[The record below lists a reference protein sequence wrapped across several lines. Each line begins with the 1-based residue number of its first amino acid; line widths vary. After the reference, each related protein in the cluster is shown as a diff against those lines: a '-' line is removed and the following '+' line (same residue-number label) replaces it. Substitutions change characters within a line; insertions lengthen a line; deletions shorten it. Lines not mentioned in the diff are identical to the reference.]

1 MADDKKI
8 NYEEIN
14 YKEILEFL
22 NKNAGKEYKDPEKEG
37 LTEDEKR
44 KYKDLREKGSNIC
57 KELKKIAKLND
68 SCKFSTEIIKW
79 LDGSNTKIKNY
90 LWLQMKCEKYKDSPI
105 SISIFVEKNED
116 KVRYR
121 ICLEIK
127 NDKADDSIMKQYH
140 SYLNLPENEN
150 IVYASGSNEEGTPD
164 NLKDK
169 KYKDKYKDKSTI
181 IKELE
186 SKQLTKVQPSI
197 YIEQSPTKGN
207 EDYEK
212 EIKKAIEELIPYYKY
227 VMEKKTNEL
236 ISSKNLNEEDEEK
249 IMGKFSKKEFDKN
262 VIFYGPPGTGKT
274 YTTAKRAVEICKTE
288 SEKELTD
295 YSEIME
301 KYNELKKKNRIELI
315 TFHQSYGY
323 EEFIEGIKPV
333 VSDEDDESEDEKENN
348 KESKTNIKIENDIKY
363 DVVDGIFKKFCD
375 NARKAIIET
384 NNDNDNDIPLE
395 AIVWK
400 VTVRGQ
406 VREECFNNNHVRIDW
421 NFDDAGA
428 VGFVEE
434 VKKGDII
441 ITTDGSR
448 TRINGIAVV
457 TDDKGYTLDKEERD
471 TTTRNVKWL
480 AKNID
485 ENIKNINKEKMLHRR
500 TVARVPNMKVEDIIK
515 LAKEKN
521 QEELSKIVIKE
532 NKDPY
537 VFIIDEINR
546 GNISKIF
553 GELITLIETTKRA
566 GKEECISTKLPYS
579 KEEFTV
585 PDNVYIIGTM
595 NTADRSIALIDTALR
610 RRFKFEEMLPDYH
623 LLEDIFVEDK
633 GTKVNIGAM
642 LKVINERIK
651 YLYDREHTIGHAVF
665 LELKENNNI
674 DKLENIFKK
683 SVIPLLQEYFYEDY
697 EKIRIVLGDNAK
709 DEDEQFISAVSI
721 PEDVFEDNIVDIDI
735 PEKKY
740 TINYNNFKNI
750 MAYKNISQK
759 KDLSKKISDE

>member
-1 MADDKKI
+1 MENKK
-8 NYEEIN
+8 
-14 YKEILEFL
+14 
-22 NKNAGKEYKDPEKEG
+22 
-37 LTEDEKR
+37 
-44 KYKDLREKGSNIC
+44 EKGLLLTW
-57 KELKKIAKLND
+57 K
-68 SCKFSTEIIKW
+68 
-79 LDGSNTKIKNY
+79 
-90 LWLQMKCEKYKDSPI
+90 
-105 SISIFVEKNED
+105 
-116 KVRYR
+116 
-121 ICLEIK
+121 
-127 NDKADDSIMKQYH
+127 
-140 SYLNLPENEN
+140 PE
-150 IVYASGSNEEGTPD
+150 VS
-164 NLKDK
+164 
-169 KYKDKYKDKSTI
+169 
-181 IKELE
+181 
-186 SKQLTKVQPSI
+186 VW
-197 YIEQSPTKGN
+197 
-207 EDYEK
+207 DYEK
-212 EIKKAIEELIPYYKY
+212 VYSEIQNGKKVKTTGWRTRTLQEVKIGMEVFIMKLGEEPKGIIAHGHVVKGLYLKNETYYVDIEFDSVQNADDEKDIISLTELKNKFKTKTWDSQGDAVGSYIDETILPELKE
-227 VMEKKTNEL
+227 MWSKLINGEKNTETRDGG
-236 ISSKNLNEEDEEK
+236 DEGEN
-249 IMGKFSKKEFDKN
+249 MKKEFDKN

-274 YTTAKRAVEICKTE
+274 YTTAKRAVEICKNE
-288 SEKELTD
+288 SEEDLTD
-295 YSEIME
+295 YSEIMK
-301 KYNELKKKNRIELI
+301 KYNELKENNRIEFI

-333 VSDEDDESEDEKENN
+333 VSNEDYESEDESEN
-348 KESKTNIKIENDIKY
+348 KQELKTNIKIENDIKY

-384 NNDNDNDIPLE
+384 HDNDDVSPE

-400 VTVRGQ
+400 VTVRNN
-406 VREECFNNNHVRIDW
+406 VIKDCFENSRVRIDW

-457 TDDKGYTLDKEERD
+457 TDDKGYTLDKEKRD
-471 TTTRNVKWL
+471 ATTRNVKWL

-521 QEELSKIVIKE
+521 QKELSKIVIKE
-532 NKDPY
+532 NKEPY

-553 GELITLIETTKRA
+553 GELITLIETTKRSGE
-566 GKEECISTKLPYS
+566 GKKECISTKLPYS

-595 NTADRSIALIDTALR
+595 NTADRSIALMDTALR

-642 LKVINERIK
+642 LKVINERIE

-674 DKLENIFKK
+674 EKLENIFKK

-697 EKIRIVLGDNAK
+697 DKIRIVLGDNAK

-721 PEDVFEDNIVDIDI
+721 PEDVFEANIDDIDI

-740 TINYNNFKNI
+740 IINYDNFKNI

>member
-1 MADDKKI
+1 MWNKLI
-8 NYEEIN
+8 NGEE
-14 YKEILEFL
+14 YSKE
-22 NKNAGKEYKDPEKEG
+22 
-37 LTEDEKR
+37 
-44 KYKDLREKGSNIC
+44 
-57 KELKKIAKLND
+57 
-68 SCKFSTEIIKW
+68 
-79 LDGSNTKIKNY
+79 
-90 LWLQMKCEKYKDSPI
+90 
-105 SISIFVEKNED
+105 
-116 KVRYR
+116 
-121 ICLEIK
+121 
-127 NDKADDSIMKQYH
+127 
-140 SYLNLPENEN
+140 
-150 IVYASGSNEEGTPD
+150 PD
-164 NLKDK
+164 
-169 KYKDKYKDKSTI
+169 Y
-181 IKELE
+181 
-186 SKQLTKVQPSI
+186 
-197 YIEQSPTKGN
+197 G
-207 EDYEK
+207 
-212 EIKKAIEELIPYYKY
+212 
-227 VMEKKTNEL
+227 
-236 ISSKNLNEEDEEK
+236 DEEK
-249 IMGKFSKKEFDKN
+249 IMRKKEFDKN
-262 VIFYGPPGTGKT
+262 IIFYGPPGTGKT

-295 YSEIME
+295 YSEIMK
-301 KYNELKKKNRIELI
+301 KYNELKKKNRIEFI

-323 EEFIEGIKPV
+323 EEFIEGIKPIV
-333 VSDEDDESEDEKENN
+333 LNEDDESEDESENN
-348 KESKTNIKIENDIKY
+348 QESKTNIKIENDIKY
-363 DVVDGIFKKFCD
+363 DIVDGIFKKFCD

-384 NNDNDNDIPLE
+384 DNDNKDIPLE

-400 VTVRGQ
+400 VTVRGE
-406 VREECFNNNHVRIDW
+406 VREDCFNNNRVRIDW

-448 TRINGIAVV
+448 TKINGIAVV
-457 TDDKGYTLDKEERD
+457 IDDKGYILAGEERD

-532 NKDPY
+532 NKEPY

-553 GELITLIETTKRA
+553 GELITLIETTKRS
-566 GKEECISTKLPYS
+566 GKKECISTKLPYS

-595 NTADRSIALIDTALR
+595 NTADRSIALMDTALR
-610 RRFKFEEMLPDYH
+610 RRFKFEEMLPDYD
-623 LLEDIFVEDK
+623 LLKDIFVEDE

-642 LKVINERIK
+642 LKVINERIE

-721 PEDVFEDNIVDIDI
+721 PEDVFEGNIGDIDI

-740 TINYNNFKNI
+740 IINYDNFKNI

>member
-1 MADDKKI
+1 MEKIKETQEILNKKELCLLFSWNPKKSGWTVEKYKEAHLKVKNGEKYLIRDWKCIRKNEVEKETEVFIVKIGDEEPKGIIGHGYIKTLPTKKYDDDKKWRVDIEIDKLLDYENEELLKQEKLRDKFPEQKWNPEGSGIEIKETVVPELKEMWSKLI
-8 NYEEIN
+8 NREEN
-14 YKEILEFL
+14 SKTS
-22 NKNAGKEYKDPEKEG
+22 NGGDEKE
-37 LTEDEKR
+37 TM
-44 KYKDLREKGSNIC
+44 
-57 KELKKIAKLND
+57 
-68 SCKFSTEIIKW
+68 
-79 LDGSNTKIKNY
+79 KN
-90 LWLQMKCEKYKDSPI
+90 
-105 SISIFVEKNED
+105 
-116 KVRYR
+116 
-121 ICLEIK
+121 
-127 NDKADDSIMKQYH
+127 
-140 SYLNLPENEN
+140 
-150 IVYASGSNEEGTPD
+150 
-164 NLKDK
+164 
-169 KYKDKYKDKSTI
+169 
-181 IKELE
+181 
-186 SKQLTKVQPSI
+186 
-197 YIEQSPTKGN
+197 
-207 EDYEK
+207 
-212 EIKKAIEELIPYYKY
+212 
-227 VMEKKTNEL
+227 
-236 ISSKNLNEEDEEK
+236 
-249 IMGKFSKKEFDKN
+249 EFDKN

-301 KYNELKKKNRIELI
+301 KYNELKKKNRIEFI

-323 EEFIEGIKPV
+323 EEFIEGIKPIV
-333 VSDEDDESEDEKENN
+333 LNEDDESEDESENN
-348 KESKTNIKIENDIKY
+348 QESKTNIKIENDIKY
-363 DVVDGIFKKFCD
+363 DIVDGIFKKFCD

-384 NNDNDNDIPLE
+384 DNNNDNNDIPLE

-400 VTVRGQ
+400 VTVRDE
-406 VREECFNNNHVRIDW
+406 VREDCFNNNRVRIDW

-448 TRINGIAVV
+448 TKINGIAVV

-480 AKNID
+480 AKNIN

-521 QEELSKIVIKE
+521 QKELSKIVIKE
-532 NKDPY
+532 NKEPY

-553 GELITLIETTKRA
+553 GELITLIETTKRSGE
-566 GKEECISTKLPYS
+566 GKKECISTKLPYS

-595 NTADRSIALIDTALR
+595 NTADRSIALMDTALR
-610 RRFKFEEMLPDYH
+610 RRFKFEEMLTDYH

-642 LKVINERIK
+642 LKVINERIE

-697 EKIRIVLGDNAK
+697 DKIRIVLGDNAK
-709 DEDEQFISAVSI
+709 NEDEQFISAVSI
-721 PEDVFEDNIVDIDI
+721 PEDVFEGNIGDIDI

-740 TINYNNFKNI
+740 TINYDNFKNI
-750 MAYKNISQK
+750 MVYKNISQK

>member
-1 MADDKKI
+1 MEKIKETQEILNKKELCLLFSWNPKKSGWTVEKYKEAHLKVKNGEKYLIRDWKCIRKNEVEKETEVFIVKIGDEEPKGIIGHGYIKTLPTKKYDDDKKWRVDIEIDKLLDYENEELLKQEKLRDKFPEQKWNPEGSGIEIKETVVPELKEMWSKLI
-8 NYEEIN
+8 NREEN
-14 YKEILEFL
+14 SKTS
-22 NKNAGKEYKDPEKEG
+22 NGGDEKE
-37 LTEDEKR
+37 TM
-44 KYKDLREKGSNIC
+44 
-57 KELKKIAKLND
+57 
-68 SCKFSTEIIKW
+68 
-79 LDGSNTKIKNY
+79 KN
-90 LWLQMKCEKYKDSPI
+90 
-105 SISIFVEKNED
+105 
-116 KVRYR
+116 
-121 ICLEIK
+121 
-127 NDKADDSIMKQYH
+127 
-140 SYLNLPENEN
+140 
-150 IVYASGSNEEGTPD
+150 
-164 NLKDK
+164 
-169 KYKDKYKDKSTI
+169 
-181 IKELE
+181 
-186 SKQLTKVQPSI
+186 
-197 YIEQSPTKGN
+197 
-207 EDYEK
+207 
-212 EIKKAIEELIPYYKY
+212 
-227 VMEKKTNEL
+227 
-236 ISSKNLNEEDEEK
+236 
-249 IMGKFSKKEFDKN
+249 EFDKN

-301 KYNELKKKNRIELI
+301 KYNELKKKNRIEFI

-323 EEFIEGIKPV
+323 EEFIEGIKPIV
-333 VSDEDDESEDEKENN
+333 LNEDDESEDESENN
-348 KESKTNIKIENDIKY
+348 QESKTNIKIENDIKY
-363 DVVDGIFKKFCD
+363 DIVDGIFKKFCD

-384 NNDNDNDIPLE
+384 DNNNDNNDIPLE

-400 VTVRGQ
+400 VTVRDE
-406 VREECFNNNHVRIDW
+406 VREDCFNNNRVRIDW

-448 TRINGIAVV
+448 TKINGIAVV

-480 AKNID
+480 AKNIN

-521 QEELSKIVIKE
+521 QKELSKIVIKE
-532 NKDPY
+532 NKEPY

-553 GELITLIETTKRA
+553 GELITLIETTKRSGE
-566 GKEECISTKLPYS
+566 GKKECISTKLPYS

-595 NTADRSIALIDTALR
+595 NTADRSIALMDTALR

-642 LKVINERIK
+642 LKVINERIE

-674 DKLENIFKK
+674 EKLENIFKK

-697 EKIRIVLGDNAK
+697 DKIRIVLGDNAK

-721 PEDVFEDNIVDIDI
+721 PEDVFEANIDDIDI

-740 TINYNNFKNI
+740 IINYDNFKNI

>member
-1 MADDKKI
+1 MENQKVKGFLLGWNPNNKERHWD
-8 NYEEIN
+8 YEKVYSEIQN
-14 YKEILEFL
+14 GEKPTVGWTIKE
-22 NKNAGKEYKDPEKEG
+22 
-37 LTEDEKR
+37 R
-44 KYKDLREKGSNIC
+44 
-57 KELKKIAKLND
+57 KELKVGMEVFVIKLGTVPKGIIAHGYII
-68 SCKFSTEIIKW
+68 EIPSKH
-79 LDGSNTKIKNY
+79 KIK
-90 LWLQMKCEKYKDSPI
+90 
-105 SISIFVEKNED
+105 
-116 KVRYR
+116 
-121 ICLEIK
+121 IK
-127 NDKADDSIMKQYH
+127 FDSIQ
-140 SYLNLPENEN
+140 NAN
-150 IVYASGSNEEGTPD
+150 D
-164 NLKDK
+164 
-169 KYKDKYKDKSTI
+169 
-181 IKELE
+181 
-186 SKQLTKVQPSI
+186 
-197 YIEQSPTKGN
+197 
-207 EDYEK
+207 EK
-212 EIKKAIEELIPYYKY
+212 EIISLAELTNKFKPKVWDSQGTSNSYINETILPELKEMWSKLINREENSKTSNGGD
-227 VMEKKTNEL
+227 EKET
-236 ISSKNLNEEDEEK
+236 
-249 IMGKFSKKEFDKN
+249 MKKEFDKN

-295 YSEIME
+295 YSEIMK
-301 KYNELKKKNRIELI
+301 KYNELKKKNRIEFI

-323 EEFIEGIKPV
+323 EEFIEGIKPIV
-333 VSDEDDESEDEKENN
+333 LNEDDESEDESENN
-348 KESKTNIKIENDIKY
+348 QESKTNIKIENDIKY
-363 DVVDGIFKKFCD
+363 DIVDGIFKKFCD

-384 NNDNDNDIPLE
+384 DNNNDNNDIPLE

-400 VTVRGQ
+400 VTVRGE
-406 VREECFNNNHVRIDW
+406 VREDCFNNNRVRIDW

-448 TRINGIAVV
+448 TKINGIAVV
-457 TDDKGYTLDKEERD
+457 IDDKGYILAGEERD

-521 QEELSKIVIKE
+521 QKELSKIVIKE
-532 NKDPY
+532 NKEPY

-553 GELITLIETTKRA
+553 GELITLIETTKRSGE
-566 GKEECISTKLPYS
+566 GKKECISTKLPYS
-579 KEEFTV
+579 NEEFTV

-595 NTADRSIALIDTALR
+595 NTADRSIALMDTALR
-610 RRFKFEEMLPDYH
+610 RRFKFEEMLPNYD
-623 LLEDIFVEDK
+623 LLKDIFVEDE
-633 GTKVNIGAM
+633 GVKVNIGAM
-642 LKVINERIK
+642 LKVINERIE

-697 EKIRIVLGDNAK
+697 DKIRLILADNAK
-709 DEDEQFISAVSI
+709 DEDEQFIFAESI
-721 PEDVFEDNIVDIDI
+721 KPKDVFEGDIGDIDI

-740 TINYNNFKNI
+740 IINYDNFKNI

>member
-1 MADDKKI
+1 MENEKEKKAWLLLW
-8 NYEEIN
+8 NPSKWNWKDYEEWCERTKKGEKYTNAWTSISKQPLKGDEVFLIKLGDSAPKGIIAHGYVISKVTYQVEGDNSNYVDVEFDRIQN
-14 YKEILEFL
+14 YKKDLILLQEDLRNKFEVKHKWSPQPSGIEIDETILPELRKMWNKLINGDENTENL
-22 NKNAGKEYKDPEKEG
+22 NRGDEKE
-37 LTEDEKR
+37 T
-44 KYKDLREKGSNIC
+44 
-57 KELKKIAKLND
+57 
-68 SCKFSTEIIKW
+68 
-79 LDGSNTKIKNY
+79 
-90 LWLQMKCEKYKDSPI
+90 M
-105 SISIFVEKNED
+105 
-116 KVRYR
+116 
-121 ICLEIK
+121 
-127 NDKADDSIMKQYH
+127 
-140 SYLNLPENEN
+140 
-150 IVYASGSNEEGTPD
+150 
-164 NLKDK
+164 
-169 KYKDKYKDKSTI
+169 
-181 IKELE
+181 
-186 SKQLTKVQPSI
+186 
-197 YIEQSPTKGN
+197 
-207 EDYEK
+207 
-212 EIKKAIEELIPYYKY
+212 
-227 VMEKKTNEL
+227 
-236 ISSKNLNEEDEEK
+236 
-249 IMGKFSKKEFDKN
+249 KKEFDKN

-288 SEKELTD
+288 SEEDLTD
-295 YSEIME
+295 YTEVMK
-301 KYNELKKKNRIELI
+301 KYNELKKKNRIEFI

-333 VSDEDDESEDEKENN
+333 VSNEDDESEDESENN
-348 KESKTNIKIENDIKY
+348 KELKTNIKIENDIKY

-384 NNDNDNDIPLE
+384 NNNDIPLE

-400 VTVRGQ
+400 VTVRGE
-406 VREECFNNNHVRIDW
+406 VREDCFNNNRVRIDW

-448 TRINGIAVV
+448 TKINGIAVV
-457 TDDKGYTLDKEERD
+457 IDDKGYILAGEERD
-471 TTTRNVKWL
+471 TTTRSVKWL
-480 AKNID
+480 AKNIN

-521 QEELSKIVIKE
+521 QKELSKIVIKE
-532 NKDPY
+532 NKEPY

-553 GELITLIETTKRA
+553 GELITLIETTKRSGE
-566 GKEECISTKLPYS
+566 GKKECISTKLPYS

-595 NTADRSIALIDTALR
+595 NTADRSIALMDTALR
-610 RRFKFEEMLPDYH
+610 RRFKFEEMLPDYD
-623 LLEDIFVEDK
+623 LLKDIFVEDK

-642 LKVINERIK
+642 LKVINERIE

-674 DKLENIFKK
+674 NKLENIFKK

-697 EKIRIVLGDNAK
+697 EKIRLVLGDNMK
-709 DEDEQFISAVSI
+709 DEDEQFIFSEFI
-721 PEDVFEDNIVDIDI
+721 KPEDVFEGNIGDLDI

>member
-1 MADDKKI
+1 MENKK
-8 NYEEIN
+8 
-14 YKEILEFL
+14 
-22 NKNAGKEYKDPEKEG
+22 
-37 LTEDEKR
+37 
-44 KYKDLREKGSNIC
+44 EKGFLLGWNPNSKEWHWDYKKVYSEIQNGKKPIVRWTIPER
-57 KELKKIAKLND
+57 KELKVGMEVFVIKLGTAPKGIIAHGYII
-68 SCKFSTEIIKW
+68 EIP
-79 LDGSNTKIKNY
+79 
-90 LWLQMKCEKYKDSPI
+90 YKH
-105 SISIFVEKNED
+105 
-116 KVRYR
+116 
-121 ICLEIK
+121 EIK
-127 NDKADDSIMKQYH
+127 IEFDSIQNADD
-140 SYLNLPENEN
+140 
-150 IVYASGSNEEGTPD
+150 
-164 NLKDK
+164 
-169 KYKDKYKDKSTI
+169 
-181 IKELE
+181 
-186 SKQLTKVQPSI
+186 
-197 YIEQSPTKGN
+197 
-207 EDYEK
+207 EK
-212 EIKKAIEELIPYYKY
+212 EIISLTELKNKFKPKAWDSQGEAVGSYIDETILPELRKIWNILINGDENSKTPNGRD
-227 VMEKKTNEL
+227 EKKT
-236 ISSKNLNEEDEEK
+236 
-249 IMGKFSKKEFDKN
+249 MKKEFDKN

-301 KYNELKKKNRIELI
+301 RYNELKKKNRIEFI

-323 EEFIEGIKPV
+323 EEFIEGIKPII
-333 VSDEDDESEDEKENN
+333 SNEDDESEDESENN

-384 NNDNDNDIPLE
+384 NNNNDIPLE

-400 VTVRGQ
+400 ITVRGE
-406 VREECFNNNHVRIDW
+406 VREDCFNNNHVRIDW

-457 TDDKGYTLDKEERD
+457 TDEKGYTLDKEERD

-480 AKNID
+480 ATNID
-485 ENIKNINKEKMLHRR
+485 ENIKSINKEKMLQRR

-521 QEELSKIVIKE
+521 PTALSKIDIKE
-532 NKDPY
+532 NKEPY

-579 KEEFTV
+579 NEEFTV

-595 NTADRSIALIDTALR
+595 NTADRSIALMDTALR
-610 RRFKFEEMLPDYH
+610 RRFKFEEMLPDYD
-623 LLEDIFVEDK
+623 LLKDIFVEDK
-633 GTKVNIGAM
+633 GIKVNIGAM
-642 LKVINERIK
+642 LKTINERIE

-709 DEDEQFISAVSI
+709 NEDEQFILAVSI
-721 PEDVFEDNIVDIDI
+721 PEDVFEGNIGDIDI

-740 TINYNNFKNI
+740 IIKHENFRNI
-750 MAYKNISQK
+750 MAYKNISK
-759 KDLSKKISDE
+759 KLSDE